1 MTFGRWYPA
10 ATTLPDGRVV
20 VHGGVVKLIKITQG
34 SQVRRIEVYDPELGG
49 AQGRRGRPAVRAGG

>member
-20 VHGGVVKLIKITQG
+20 VHGGVAKLIKITQG
-34 SQVRRIEVYDPELGG
+34 SQV
-49 AQGRRGRPAVRAGG
+49 